1 MAASMMDKRQALSD
15 FCAGILEAHQA
26 GLKAEQRHRRE
37 TEMKVS
43 RRERI
48 TVMGDPAYYL
58 EVLETGPTERTISDE
73 QKRFLGGIHRF
84 QVSFYLQYAD
94 DEDYDDSSQKAF
106 DALVESTD
114 AAKVGLLPAL
124 RCLGLETLRA
134 ASGEVLRVRQPSA
147 DAKDVV
153 PLDEQGTEAAHLL
166 TFTIDVE
173 DQL

>member
-1 MAASMMDKRQALSD
+1 MTAKRQALTD
-15 FCAGILEAHQA
+15 YCAGILTAHQA

-37 TEMKVS
+37 TEMKAT

-48 TVMGDPAYYL
+48 AVMGDPAYYL
-58 EVLETGPTERTISDE
+58 EVLETGPTERTAKDE
-73 QKRFLGGIHRF
+73 QGRFLGGIHRF
-84 QVSFYLQYAD
+84 QVTLYLQYAD
-94 DEDYDDSSQKAF
+94 DEDYDNSSQSRF
-106 DALVESTD
+106 DDMVESTD
-114 AAKVGLLPAL
+114 ESAIGLLPAL

-166 TFTIDVE
+166 TFTIAVE
-173 DQL
+173 DLL